1 MNQVNLVGRF
11 VRDPEEKVTESGKQ
25 RATFTL
31 AVPKAFKTAS
41 GQEADFIYCVAWGR
55 QAELVTT
62 YCEQGQLVAIV
73 GRIQT
78 RSYERED
85 GERRY
90 VTEVVVERIHFLAKK
105 STSTQKTEQYEEL
118 DTSPQYVEPNTQLLF

>member
-31 AVPKAFKTAS
+31 AVPKSFKTAS

>member
-11 VRDPEEKVTESGKQ
+11 VRDPEVKVTDSGKQ

-31 AVPKAFKTAS
+31 AVPKSFKTTS

-55 QAELVTT
+55 QTELVTT

-105 STSTQKTEQYEEL
+105 STSTQKAEQYEEL

>member
-11 VRDPEEKVTESGKQ
+11 VRDPEVKVTDSGKQ

-31 AVPKAFKTAS
+31 AVPKSFKTTS

-105 STSTQKTEQYEEL
+105 STSIQKAEQYEEL
-118 DTSPQYVEPNTQLLF
+118 DTSPPYVEPNTQLLF